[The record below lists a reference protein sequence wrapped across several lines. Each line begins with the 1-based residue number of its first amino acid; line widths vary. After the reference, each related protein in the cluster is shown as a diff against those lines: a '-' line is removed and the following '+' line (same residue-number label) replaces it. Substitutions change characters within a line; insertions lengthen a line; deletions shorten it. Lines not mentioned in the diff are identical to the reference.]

1 MFNYPRSGPARR
13 TNQLAMAAASS
24 PALPAMRPAILACL
38 LGIFSPAAQAGLG
51 DIISPAQGPVADA
64 RAMHARSF
72 STVLDASASTSLP
85 YSSHRIVLP
94 DGGVATEFAD
104 AGGFVFAVSWAA
116 PTMPDLASLLGAY
129 KPSLDRAQV
138 AQRSSGIRSPRLLN
152 ATAGDWTIVSSGHL
166 RAYSGYSYLSSRLPA
181 GFDLATLR

>member
-13 TNQLAMAAASS
+13 TNQLAMAAAAL
-24 PALPAMRPAILACL
+24 PALPAMRPAILVCL
-38 LGIFSPAAQAGLG
+38 LGIFSPASQAGLG
-51 DIISPAQGPVADA
+51 DIISPAQGSVADA

-138 AQRSSGIRSPRLLN
+138 AQRSSRIRSPRLLN